1 MVSILSPTD
10 IQQVLTQ
17 RVKSARLAADLTQ
30 QGLASR
36 AGVSL
41 GSLKRFEREGE
52 ISLKSLIRLAFALRL
67 EDEIGALFQPKPSA
81 SLDALLELSTIKQR
95 QRGRKS

>member
-1 MVSILSPTD
+1 
-10 IQQVLTQ
+10 
-17 RVKSARLAADLTQ
+17 LAANLTQ
-30 QGLASR
+30 QGLAER

-52 ISLKSLIRLAFALRL
+52 VSLKNLVKLAFALRL
-67 EDEIGALFQPKPSA
+67 EDDFEKIFQPREEA
-81 SLDALLELSTIKQR
+81 SLDTLLEQTLSRTR

>member
-1 MVSILSPTD
+1 MVNILSVD
-10 IQQVLTQ
+10 DVQVSLAKRLRRVRLDANLTQ
-17 RVKSARLAADLTQ
+17 H
-30 QGLASR
+30 GLAER

-52 ISLKSLIRLAFALRL
+52 ISLKSLVKLAFALRW
-67 EDEIGALFQPKPSA
+67 EDDFEKLFQPREKA
-81 SLDALLELSTIKQR
+81 SLDTLLEQTLPKTR

>member
-1 MVSILSPTD
+1 MLSVND
-10 IQQVLTQ
+10 IQEKVAQGL
-17 RVKSARLAADLTQ
+17 KNARLSANLTQ

-41 GSLKRFEREGE
+41 GSLKRFERDGE
-52 ISLKSLIRLAFALRL
+52 ISLKSLVRLAFALRR
-67 EDEIGALFQPKPSA
+67 EDEFGALFQPKQSA
-81 SLDALLELSTIKQR
+81 SLDTLLEQSKASQR

>member
-1 MVSILSPTD
+1 MVNILSSND
-10 IQQVLTQ
+10 FQKKMAKRL
-17 RVKSARLAADLTQ
+17 RSARLAANLTQ
-30 QGLASR
+30 QGLAER

-52 ISLKSLIRLAFALRL
+52 ISLKSLVKLAFALRM
-67 EDEIGALFQPKPSA
+67 EDDFEKLFQPREKA
-81 SLDALLELSTIKQR
+81 SLDTLLEQTLSKTR

>member
-1 MVSILSPTD
+1 MLSIDD
-10 IQQVLTQ
+10 IQGKVAQGL
-17 RVKSARLAADLTQ
+17 KNARLSANLTQ

-41 GSLKRFEREGE
+41 GSLKRFERDGE
-52 ISLKSLIRLAFALRL
+52 ISLKNLVRLAFALRR
-67 EDEIGALFQPKPSA
+67 EDEFSALFQPKQSA
-81 SLDALLELSTIKQR
+81 SLDTLLEQSKVSQR

>member
-1 MVSILSPTD
+1 MVSILSAGD
-10 IQQVLTQ
+10 VQDSLTK
-17 RVKSARLAADLTQ
+17 RLRSARLAANLTQ
-30 QGLASR
+30 QGLAER

-52 ISLKSLIRLAFALRL
+52 ISLKSLVKLAFALRL
-67 EDEIGALFQPKPSA
+67 EDGFEKLFQPREKA
-81 SLDALLELSTIKQR
+81 SLDTLLEQTLAKSR

>member
-1 MVSILSPTD
+1 MVSMLSAVD
-10 IQQVLTQ
+10 VQDGLAK
-17 RVKSARLAADLTQ
+17 RLRNARLAANLTQ
-30 QGLASR
+30 QGLAER

-52 ISLKSLIRLAFALRL
+52 VSLKNLVKLAFALRL
-67 EDEIGALFQPKPSA
+67 EDGFEKLFQPREEA
-81 SLDALLELSTIKQR
+81 SLDTLLEKTLSKTR